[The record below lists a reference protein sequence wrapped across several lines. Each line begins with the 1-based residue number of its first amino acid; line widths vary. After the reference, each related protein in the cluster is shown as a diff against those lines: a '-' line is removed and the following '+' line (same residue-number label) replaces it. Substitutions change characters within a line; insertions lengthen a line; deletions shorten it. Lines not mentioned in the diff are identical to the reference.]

1 MGSSFQFSCLT
12 CIKVNFVLHKIQQIW
27 EDMMKSCEMWGKELL
42 DASVINPSDLCEWLK
57 AKNSND
63 GPIIGVGLPCYSLFQ
78 NLLYSIESGLVC
90 LMMIDGI
97 EVTALNTPQNRLLD
111 LLFQP
116 VMVLKEQILEE
127 GEVRYLE
134 KLIIFGGNTE
144 RMESWKNGSFKPE
157 DALRAAQIQGMA
169 KRYELCLPLPYI

>member
-1 MGSSFQFSCLT
+1 
-12 CIKVNFVLHKIQQIW
+12 
-27 EDMMKSCEMWGKELL
+27 MKSCEMWGKELL

-63 GPIIGVGLPCYSLFQ
+63 GPIIGVALPCYSLFQ
-78 NLLYSIESGLVC
+78 NLLYSIESGSVGQ
-90 LMMIDGI
+90 MMIDGI
-97 EVTALNTPQNRLLD
+97 EATALNAPQERLLD
-111 LLFQP
+111 WFFQP
-116 VMVLKEQILEE
+116 IMVLKEQIKVIALEE

-157 DALRAAQIQGMA
+157 DALRAAQIQGMTR
-169 KRYELCLPLPYI
+169 RYGLCLPLPCI